1 MDPSAQ
7 TPPAE
12 PRALR
17 AVLLVAV
24 GVLVFVIAAAGT
36 WLILRHG
43 TQRAGS
49 VGSGGTPSAG
59 QPPAKATPPA
69 TVVGATL
76 TWRRVTDPS
85 LGGPGDQKINAI
97 SEAGGNRARFVA
109 AGYSGH
115 DAAVWIST
123 DGATWQK
130 SQVGLGGPGDQVIS
144 GINAGNQ
151 WTAVGRDTSSGN
163 ADAAV
168 WTSADART
176 WVRVNDPVFG
186 GPGDQIIYRVTGT
199 KFGQIAV
206 GSDSRNGD
214 VDAALWIHQSGAWRE
229 VTGGPLGG
237 TGNQVGFRVRAI
249 GSKLVAVG
257 TDDAGGDLDAAIW
270 VSSDS
275 VNWLRVPDPTGQ
287 LGGKGDQGLLDIVP
301 SGTGMVAGGFATGTE
316 GKDGALWRSEDGV
329 TWTRV
334 PGQSSLAGPGDQEIT
349 RMNTGL
355 PGFKF
360 AAFGIDTS
368 SGDPDA
374 AVWTSV
380 DGSTLRREVILGG
393 SGDQG
398 IQSLGASQG
407 LVLLVGFDSFN
418 GNLDAAIWATQLA
431 E

>member
-1 MDPSAQ
+1 MPVA
-7 TPPAE
+7 TPPAQ
-12 PRALR
+12 PRGPR
-17 AVLLVAV
+17 PIVLVVL
-24 GVLVFVIAAAGT
+24 GVLVFVGSTAGF
-36 WLILRHG
+36 WLILRHR
-43 TQRAGS
+43 TPSAS
-49 VGSGGTPSAG
+49 VGAGDGTPSSGHPA
-59 QPPAKATPPA
+59 AKATPPA
-69 TVVGATL
+69 TVVGAAL
-76 TWRRVTDPS
+76 TWRRVSDPS

-97 SEAGGNRARFVA
+97 SEAGGGKARFVA

-115 DAAVWIST
+115 DAAVWISN

-144 GINAGNQ
+144 GINGGKQ
-151 WTAVGRDTSSGN
+151 WTAVGRDTSGGD

-168 WTSADART
+168 WTSADGRT
-176 WVRVNDPVFG
+176 WVRVKDPALG
-186 GPGDQIIYRVTGT
+186 GPGDQVIYRVTGT

-214 VDAALWIHQSGAWRE
+214 ADAAVWIHQSGAWRE

-237 TGNQVGFRVRAI
+237 TGNQVGYRVRAI
-249 GSKLVAVG
+249 GGKLVAVG
-257 TDDAGGDLDAAIW
+257 TDDAGGDLDAAVW
-270 VSSDS
+270 VSADS
-275 VNWLRVPDPTGQ
+275 VSWLRVPDPTGQ
-287 LGGKGDQGLLDIVP
+287 LGGRGDQGLLDLVP

-316 GKDGALWRSEDGV
+316 GKDGAVWRSADGV
-329 TWTRV
+329 TWIRV
-334 PGQSSLAGPGDQEIT
+334 PGQSSLEGPGDQEIT

-360 AAFGIDTS
+360 AAFGLDTS

-374 AVWTSV
+374 AVWTSM

-393 SGDQG
+393 SGDQS
-398 IQSLGASQG
+398 IQSMGASKG

-418 GNLDAAIWATQLA
+418 GDLNAAIWATQLA